1 MTMIR
6 NMNNSIAKQRYISF
20 NLFPTWKQ
28 PVSSKGTGCFKH
40 GNNPFLA
47 SGHMLLAISLVFL
60 MLLLG
65 ISKAW
70 GQESPDYS
78 GTYYIGSRGY
88 VEANTTTNYYL
99 CPTEGW
105 AFYKATN
112 GVQADDNGQ
121 PFLTTY
127 TCRNGSYDA
136 TKAVWIIEK
145 EPNSGCYYIK
155 QAKTGRYMVSNGVLD
170 GAANTRARVHL
181 ETVADAAALA
191 TLGDWALFEINYDN
205 GHYDIL
211 PHSTYGRD
219 GANNI
224 YLVVNTNNYN
234 QLDGNKIKTNG
245 PTGFKNCGGIIG
257 LYTHPDEG
265 NAYFYLE
272 ETPVRPTIT
281 NNFDGTFTI
290 TAASGATIYYT
301 TDGTPPS
308 TETITN
314 GTTSVSFD
322 QTESMTVIR
331 AITKGNNDFSP
342 SKEATYNLPRC
353 DKPVIT
359 VSGGMVTITCTT
371 DGAAIHYTINGAPA
385 TSSSTTY
392 TAPFA
397 KGDATTIRAIATKAG
412 YVNSSE
418 AALLPPAEV
427 TSSTQI
433 TDMSGNYILASN
445 FTLSASIGSA

>member
-1 MTMIR
+1 MAYMMEKHIMTWWFRSNGIK
-6 NMNNSIAKQRYISF
+6 S
-20 NLFPTWKQ
+20 
-28 PVSSKGTGCFKH
+28 
-40 GNNPFLA
+40 
-47 SGHMLLAISLVFL
+47 LLL
-60 MLLLG
+60 MLLLLMLVG
-65 ISKAW
+65 VGEAW
-70 GQESPDYS
+70 GQTDYS

-127 TCRNGSYDA
+127 QCRDGSYDA

-155 QAKTGRYMVSNGVLD
+155 QAKTGRYMVSNGVLT
-170 GAANTRARVHL
+170 GAGNTRARVHL

-245 PTGFKNCGGIIG
+245 PTDFKNCGGIIG

-272 ETPVRPTIT
+272 
-281 NNFDGTFTI
+281 
-290 TAASGATIYYT
+290 
-301 TDGTPPS
+301 
-308 TETITN
+308 
-314 GTTSVSFD
+314 D
-322 QTESMTVIR
+322 Q
-331 AITKGNNDFSP
+331 
-342 SKEATYNLPRC
+342 
-353 DKPVIT
+353 
-359 VSGGMVTITCTT
+359 
-371 DGAAIHYTINGAPA
+371 
-385 TSSSTTY
+385 
-392 TAPFA
+392 
-397 KGDATTIRAIATKAG
+397 
-412 YVNSSE
+412 
-418 AALLPPAEV
+418 
-427 TSSTQI
+427 
-433 TDMSGNYILASN
+433 
-445 FTLSASIGSA
+445 